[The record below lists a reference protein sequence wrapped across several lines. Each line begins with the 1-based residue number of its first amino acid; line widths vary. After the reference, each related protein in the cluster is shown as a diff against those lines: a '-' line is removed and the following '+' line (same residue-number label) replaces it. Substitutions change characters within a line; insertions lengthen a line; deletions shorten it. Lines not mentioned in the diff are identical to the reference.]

1 MEYFCVLAHVGRN
14 ELYRC
19 VKSCADRAADKMIK
33 SGWIAIREKRG
44 KQKKWP
50 EKTEE
55 KFDDYKR
62 KACHTMGNV

>member
-1 MEYFCVLAHVGRN
+1 
-14 ELYRC
+14 
-19 VKSCADRAADKMIK
+19 MIK